1 MSVAAPLVAGKPGNL
16 IDRARGALAAGK
28 FAEARKLLDKLLA
41 RRPCEPAALHLA
53 AITRLRLGC
62 AAEAIPLLEE
72 AVNAQPAVADYWCDL
87 GTAYDAVGASA
98 KSEAAYRASLCLDGQ
113 HALASYNL
121 ANVLRHAGGAQ
132 EALKLYT
139 ELLQRD
145 PTHGK
150 AWNNAGLALLDMA
163 RMAEARRCFEQALC
177 IDPENTQALLN
188 LGYMQ
193 KEAGEVHQAIAT
205 YRKALGIA
213 PFYSDLHANLGT
225 ALAAIGQTAE
235 GIAHLRR
242 AIELKPDN
250 PNAHAALIFTL
261 DFADD
266 ATTADQQDARRAWY
280 EQCIVPRHIP
290 RLDSY
295 RQPDPERKLRIGYVS
310 ADFRA
315 TSAAI
320 CFAPLILECDL
331 EQFEIVCYSNSKQE
345 DGLTDTLREAAHA
358 YRVVADMNDGALAE
372 QVVADGIDILVD
384 LSGHMKG
391 NRLGA
396 FAYKSAPLQM
406 TGWGYANGSGMPE
419 MDALFV
425 DRVYL
430 PPDDARHFAERPAY
444 VSSVIPYRPFDVPPA
459 VAELPAAARGY
470 VTFGCFSRSS
480 KITDYAIALWA
491 KVLKALPT
499 SRLVIKTS
507 QRADGNLFEELKA
520 KFTLLDVAPEHIHF
534 LPNTPWQ
541 AHMGAFAEVD
551 ILLDPYPH
559 GGGISL
565 VDGLMMGVPTITLA
579 GATAPARLGAGLLT
593 AVGLTDWIAKT
604 PAEFVAVAAAKAND
618 VAALGKLRARLRA
631 QLMAS
636 PIGDNGRYVR
646 EVEAHYRA
654 FWRDS
659 CVALQADRERRLTAA
674 REALAKSGGESVDA
688 LLAPLLAAD
697 EQDADALHLAA
708 LGEFR
713 SGRFD
718 ASIALLQRALAASP
732 GRVDFWI
739 DLGTVL
745 TEAMRYGQAIDALDH
760 AVGLA
765 PDSAL
770 AHFNLGCVL
779 LKADNTARALTICE
793 NAFRLAADDAK
804 IVNNYGIALERAA
817 DVAQARAMYESACQL
832 APSFAQPHENMAR
845 LMLEEGRP
853 EEALAHFERAL
864 ERDTSLHHLR
874 YELVIWYDK
883 LGHQDKLSAL
893 STLDFKTGRSAHKG
907 KGHKR
912 APQVDAAQA
921 LATISRMVKA
931 DLERQGKSA
940 RALVTELLNFGSRMR
955 EVDHPGK
962 LWLHEEAVRLDA
974 DFLHSY
980 LRLGLCHYHDG
991 KFKTAAAVWAEGL
1004 RRREAL
1010 AKQVGLADCPH
1021 RILDSTWNLAVGHT
1035 ALLDTYFKSM
1045 ALGWRPKKEVW
1056 LTEVPGSKVPN
1067 RSYLEYFRENL
1078 HLVPPDNAG
1087 SNVLALAE
1095 QTGVPLP
1102 QLSFVTDHFFADYL
1116 PNVLPDKPGKDQFL
1130 WHQETAAAVQR
1141 AWEAEGRAPLLK
1153 LSDEHLTL
1161 GRETLRRL
1169 GVPDGVWYVCL
1180 HVRELGYWWKWNRHH
1195 PSIREAVIDTYDAVI
1210 RDITARGGWVIR
1222 LGDSSMSKLPPMA
1235 QVVDYAHSAHK
1246 SQAMDVFLCG
1256 SGRFFI
1262 GVNSGLS
1269 LVPPTFGVPCVLSNF
1284 TPISVPFPY
1293 GTDLMVPKLFRW
1305 KEGSPMSGELLS
1317 FEEMFKLG
1325 PADAQFTKLIPEGVE
1340 VVDNSPEELLEGV
1353 REMFDQLEGKMTA
1366 AEAAVTT
1373 ELRSRYEAL
1382 VLRYGGF
1389 VGTPLSGRF
1398 LQRHQTL
1405 L

>member
-1 MSVAAPLVAGKPGNL
+1 MSVASELVATKTGGVL
-16 IDRARGALAAGK
+16 GRARCALEAGK
-28 FAEARKLLDKLLA
+28 VAEARRLLDKLVA

-53 AITRLRLGC
+53 AVASLRLGRV
-62 AAEAIPLLEE
+62 AEAIPLLEQ
-72 AVNAQPAVADYWCDL
+72 AVAAQPTLPDYWCDL
-87 GTAYDAVGASA
+87 GTAYDAHGSTSASA
-98 KSEAAYRASLCLDGQ
+98 QAEAAYREALRLDDQ
-113 HALASYNL
+113 HALATYNL
-121 ANVLRHAGGAQ
+121 ANVLRHTGRAP
-132 EALKLYT
+132 EALKLYA

-145 PTHGK
+145 SAHGN
-150 AWNNAGLALLDMA
+150 AWNNSGLALLDMG
-163 RMAEARRCFEQALC
+163 RLAEARRCFEQALC
-177 IDPENTQALLN
+177 INPDNAQALLN
-188 LGYMQ
+188 LGFVQ
-193 KEAGEVHQAIAT
+193 KESGEIHQAIAT
-205 YRKALGIA
+205 YRRALTVA
-213 PFYSDLHANLGT
+213 PLYSDIHANLGT

-250 PNAHAALIFTL
+250 PVAHSALIFTL

-266 ATTADQQDARRAWY
+266 ATTTDQQAARRAWY
-280 EQCIVPRHIP
+280 ERCIAPLRIQ

-295 RQPDPERKLRIGYVS
+295 RRPDPARKLKIGYVS

-320 CFAPLILECDL
+320 CFAPLILEFDR
-331 EQFEIVCYSNSKQE
+331 EQYEVVCYANSTLE
-345 DGLTDTLREAAHA
+345 DAFTGTLRAAA
-358 YRVVADMNDGALAE
+358 QAFRIVAGMTDRELAATIA
-372 QVVADGIDILVD
+372 ADGIDVLVD

-396 FAYKSAPLQM
+396 FAYKPAPVQM
-406 TGWGYANGSGMPE
+406 TGWGYANGTGMPE

-430 PPDDARHFAERPAY
+430 PPEDAAHFAEQPAY
-444 VSSVIPYRPFDVPPA
+444 VPSVIPYRMFDTPPP
-459 VAELPAAARGY
+459 VADLPALTRGHI
-470 VTFGCFSRSS
+470 TFGAFSRSS

-491 KVLKALPT
+491 EVLKALPT
-499 SRLVIKTS
+499 SRLLVKTS
-507 QRADGNLFEELKA
+507 QRTDGNFFHELKT
-520 KFTLLDVAPEHIHF
+520 KFELLCIAASRLDF
-534 LPNTPWQ
+534 QPNTPWQ
-541 AHMGAFAEVD
+541 AHMQAFSEVD
-551 ILLDPYPH
+551 MLLDPYPH

-565 VDGLMMGVPTITLA
+565 IDGLAMGVPSITLA
-579 GATAPARLGAGLLT
+579 GATAPARLGAALLT
-593 AVGLTDWIAKT
+593 AVGLADWAAST
-604 PAEFVAVAAAKAND
+604 PEQFVAIAVAKAGD
-618 VAALGKLRARLRA
+618 TEALRRLRTGLRA

-636 PIGDNGRYVR
+636 PIGDTAHYVR
-646 EVEAHYRA
+646 EVETHYRE
-654 FWRDS
+654 FWREA
-659 CVALQADRERRLTAA
+659 CVGLRASRERRLTAA
-674 REALAKSGGESVDA
+674 REALARSGGESVDA

-697 EQDADALHLAA
+697 DQDADALHLAA

-718 ASIALLQRALAASP
+718 VAIAFLQRALAASP

-779 LKADNTARALTICE
+779 LKTDNTARALTVCE
-793 NAFRLAADDAK
+793 SAFRLAGNEAK
-804 IVNNYGIALERAA
+804 VVNNYGIALERAG

-832 APSFAQPHENMAR
+832 APSFAQPHENLAR

-893 STLDFKTGRSAHKG
+893 SMLDFKTGRSAHKG

-912 APQVDAAQA
+912 APQVDVAQA

-940 RALVTELLNFGSRMR
+940 RTLVTELLNFGSRLM

-980 LRLGLCHYHDG
+980 LRLGICHYHDG

-1010 AKQVGLADCPH
+1010 AKQLGLADCPH
-1021 RILDSTWNLAVGHT
+1021 RILDNTWNLAVGHT

-1056 LTEVPGSKVPN
+1056 LTEVPGCKVPN

-1095 QTGVPLP
+1095 QTGVPLQ
-1102 QLSFVTDHFFADYL
+1102 QLSFVTDHFFADFL
-1116 PNVLPDKPGKDQFL
+1116 PNKPGKDQFL

-1153 LSDEHLTL
+1153 LSDEHVAL

-1169 GVPDGVWYVCL
+1169 GVPDDAWYVCL

-1195 PSIREAVIDTYDAVI
+1195 PSIREAVIATYDAVI
-1210 RDITARGGWVIR
+1210 REITARGGWVIR
-1222 LGDSSMSKLPPMA
+1222 LGDSSMSKLPAMA
-1235 QVVDYAHSAHK
+1235 QGVDYAHSAHK

-1305 KEGSPMSGELLS
+1305 KEGSPMSGALLS

-1340 VVDNSPEELLEGV
+1340 VVDNTPEELVEAV
-1353 REMFDQLEGKMTA
+1353 QEMFDQVEGRITEAERAETA
-1366 AEAAVTT
+1366 
-1373 ELRSRYEAL
+1373 ELRARYAAL
-1382 VLRYGGF
+1382 VLRHDGF
-1389 VGTPLSGRF
+1389 LGTPMSGRF
-1398 LQRHQTL
+1398 LRRHRAL